1 MPKDHDC
8 RLWKALLGE
17 TFLPDKGEIR
27 EEGLPLPLLG
37 YSEITILKLKT
48 IEDLPYLIQNYCKT
62 VDIKTVAF
70 IAETDKQPQRTAQ

>member
-37 YSEITILKLKT
+37 YGEINFK
-48 IEDLPYLIQNYCKT
+48 IED
-62 VDIKTVAF
+62 
-70 IAETDKQPQRTAQ
+70 